1 MAVLDTPRS
10 RNRRILSSLPSS
22 RETPSEPLRAA
33 ELPARGLGPGEALA
47 STLGIRSRST
57 SANSAKSVVMTL
69 VWMSRLPSTRI
80 FSLSATLSRYRVFL
94 HESGRYPVCRRVG
107 VRPPTGRMAPAT
119 ADTRQHAP
127 ATRRSEQVASRARGE
142 PGTQPRHLR
151 GRADGDATVRWRGAS
166 ACRRRTVHRV
176 VSGRLSDD
184 GSYRFDALAVAE
196 VEARALRPLFA

>member
-22 RETPSEPLRAA
+22 RETLSEPLRAA

-57 SANSAKSVVMTL
+57 SANSAKSVIMTL

-94 HESGRYPVCRRVG
+94 HESGRYPH
-107 VRPPTGRMAPAT
+107 
-119 ADTRQHAP
+119 Q
-127 ATRRSEQVASRARGE
+127 Q
-142 PGTQPRHLR
+142 R
-151 GRADGDATVRWRGAS
+151 GRAVSKSGAS
-166 ACRRRTVHRV
+166 GRPPSTITGCPGARTAAGCAARARLPRTSARRTRRCT
-176 VSGRLSDD
+176 SMRRPAPGRYWTIFGRLPGTST
-184 GSYRFDALAVAE
+184 
-196 VEARALRPLFA
+196 